1 MPIRAPKGFIDET
14 DPKVAKVGHPAPAW
28 VVCYADLMTELVCFF
43 VILYALSAALNKN
56 VQNAAQQIQEMM
68 KEGKM
73 SGEVKIDK
81 EGLKIT
87 LEEKGGSSFF
97 QTGAAETTSTIDA
110 ELALL
115 VPSLRK
121 LGAEHEILV
130 EGHTDD
136 QPIHNM
142 YFDSNWELST
152 ARATSVTRLL
162 IDKYGI
168 PSGHIG
174 AVGYG
179 DTRPLV
185 PNTTPENRAKNRRV
199 VFFIKSA
206 SIPKPVPGKEGPP
219 AASGASL
226 PEAAAAPAAAT
237 GPAAP
242 PAEAVPAPGPVGET
256 VPPEAAQGGTAPK

>member
-1 MPIRAPKGFIDET
+1 MPMRAPKGYIDES

-56 VQNAAQQIQEMM
+56 MVTAKDDIDKMM

-73 SGEVKIDK
+73 TGDVKIDK

-87 LEEKGGSSFF
+87 LQEKGGSSFF
-97 QTGAAETTSTIDA
+97 ESGAAETTPTIDT
-110 ELALL
+110 EIALL

-162 IDKYGI
+162 IEKYGI
-168 PSGHIG
+168 PADHIG

-179 DTRPLV
+179 DKRPVV
-185 PNTTPENRAKNRRV
+185 PNITPENRSKNRRV
-199 VFFIKSA
+199 VFFIKGS
-206 SIPKPVPGKEGPP
+206 STPKKPVPAPGAEGAP
-219 AASGASL
+219 AGAA
-226 PEAAAAPAAAT
+226 PPAAAT
-237 GPAAP
+237 PAAP
-242 PAEAVPAPGPVGET
+242 PPPSEPVPAPGPVGGT
-256 VPPEAAQGGTAPK
+256 VPPETSAPAGAP